1 MQPEHWNRIKI
12 IFDEV
17 MDVPPERRTDFLARA
32 CGTDTDLQRKVQ
44 GLIDNAEG
52 TTDFLETEYRE
63 RILPR
68 LKPPIEVFAAGDVI
82 SGRYRVLHFIARGG
96 MGEVYEVED
105 SELQTRIALK
115 TVSLTVA
122 PNLQVLERFKR
133 EIKLARKV
141 THPNVCRVFDVG
153 HHIHPAHGE
162 IMFLTMEL
170 LQGETLA
177 VRLRRQGPM
186 TCEQALPLIH
196 QMVLALSIAHDL
208 GIVHRDFKPGNV
220 MLLAGATQEIVKVTD
235 FGLATSLESE
245 ETSPTSYGQVVGTP
259 DYMAPEQFRGRTS
272 TETDVYALGLVIFE
286 MVTGR
291 LPVSRQNPFKLSGT
305 TVQPYLRLKI
315 SSRWQIVIAKCLAPE
330 PSNRYRDVDEV
341 WDALS
346 GYRGGKR
353 FILISLASA
362 LNRHRLICGSILLL
376 LIALFSLIRAGTI
389 SDQFTRLPSQK
400 HIAVLPFQNIGSDAA
415 NQAFSEG
422 VVESLTVKLSQLERF
437 QKSFWVVPSS
447 DTRQLKSLDEAYRK
461 TNATLAITGSIQHT
475 GNGIVLTANLVDL
488 KNHRQL
494 AARTIHAASID
505 LEGLQD
511 RVWESVADMVD
522 LQVSPELARTLN
534 AGGTKHP
541 GAYEL
546 YEQGVGYSQ
555 HFDNA
560 SIDHAIDLFTNALGQ
575 DPGYALA
582 FAGLGTA
589 YATKYVLTK
598 DPQWIEKATWN
609 GHHALELNDRL
620 IPVHVTLGII
630 YQQTG
635 ELDKALAE
643 LGRALDD
650 DSTYVGAEYHI
661 GQIYESQGKLSE
673 AEAVFN
679 SVVNRRPGYWLGYSG
694 LGTFYYEHGEFAK
707 AATQFQAMIDLQP
720 DNPLGYYDLGGAYLA
735 MARYEDAISVLKR
748 CLTLKETSDAWTN
761 LGAAYMYINRYQE
774 AADAMK
780 KATELDPHNDILW
793 RNLGDS
799 YRQIPSRAAEAM
811 LAYQKALQAATD
823 ELKVNPNSSE
833 VLSGIALY
841 NAHLGRTKD
850 AETSIAK
857 VLRLAPKDSDVLFTS
872 ALVYEI
878 IGHRGQAISAIDQAV
893 KAGYSIEEV
902 ESEPELR
909 ELRSAPRYQQWLQR
923 MKSNAS
929 IDKD

>member
-12 IFDEV
+12 IFDEL
-17 MDVPPERRTDFLARA
+17 MDVPPEDRTDFLARA
-32 CGTDTDLQRKVQ
+32 CGADTDLQKKVQ
-44 GLIDNAEG
+44 ALIDNAEA
-52 TTDFLETEYRE
+52 TTDFLETKHRE
-63 RILPR
+63 RIMPK
-68 LKPPIEVFAAGDVI
+68 LKPLINVFAAGDVI
-82 SGRYRVLHFIARGG
+82 SGRYRALHFIAKGG

-115 TVSLTVA
+115 TVSLAVA
-122 PNLQVLERFKR
+122 PNLRVLERFKR
-133 EIKLARKV
+133 EIQLARKV

-153 HHIHPAHGE
+153 HHIHPLHGE
-162 IMFLTMEL
+162 ITFLTMEL

-186 TCEQALPLIH
+186 TCDQALPLIH
-196 QMVLALSIAHDL
+196 QMVLALSVAHGL
-208 GIVHRDFKPGNV
+208 GIVHRDLKPGNV
-220 MLLAGATQEIVKVTD
+220 MLVAGTTHGVVKVTD

-245 ETSPTSYGQVVGTP
+245 ETSPTSYGQVLGTP
-259 DYMAPEQFRGRTS
+259 DYMAPEQFRGCSS

-291 LPVSRQNPFKLSGT
+291 LPVSRENPFKAIGT
-305 TVQPYLRLKI
+305 TVQPYLRPKI
-315 SSRWQIVIAKCLAPE
+315 SSRWQSIIAKCLATE

-346 GYRGGKR
+346 VDGGR
-353 FILISLASA
+353 NLITSLASA
-362 LNRHRLICGSILLL
+362 LNRYRLIYSSILFL
-376 LIALFSLIRAGTI
+376 LIALFSLIWAGII
-389 SDQFTRLPSQK
+389 SDPFTRLPSQK
-400 HIAVLPFQNIGSDAA
+400 HIAVLPFQSIGGDAA

-422 VVESLTVKLSQLERF
+422 VVENLTGKLSQLERF

-461 TNATLAITGSIQHT
+461 TNATLAITGSIQHS
-475 GNGIVLTANLVDL
+475 GNGVVLTASLVDL

-494 AARTIHAASID
+494 AARIIHSASIE

-511 RVWESVADMVD
+511 RVWESVADMID
-522 LQVSPELARTLN
+522 LQVSSEEARTLN
-534 AGGTKHP
+534 AGGTKYP

-560 SIDHAIDLFTNALGQ
+560 SIDHAIDLFRNALAQ

-582 FAGLGTA
+582 YAGLGTA
-589 YATKYVLTK
+589 YATKYALTK
-598 DPQWIEKATWN
+598 DPQWIEKAKWN
-609 GHHALELNDRL
+609 GQRALELNDRL

-630 YQQTG
+630 YQQIG

-643 LGRALDD
+643 LRRALDND
-650 DSTYVGAEYHI
+650 PTSVGAEYHI
-661 GQIYESQGKLSE
+661 GEIYESQGKLAE
-673 AEAVFN
+673 AEAAFT

-694 LGTFYYEHGEFAK
+694 LGTFYYAHGEFAK

-720 DNPLGYYDLGGAYLA
+720 DNPLGYYDLGGAYIA
-735 MARYEDAISVLKR
+735 MARYDDAISVLKR
-748 CLTLKETSDAWTN
+748 CLSLKETSSAWTN
-761 LGAAYMYINRYQE
+761 LGAAYMYINRYE
-774 AADAMK
+774 DAADAMK
-780 KATELDPHNDILW
+780 KATELEPHNDILW

-799 YRQIPSRAAEAM
+799 YRQIPSRATEAM
-811 LAYQKALQAATD
+811 SAYQKALQAATD
-823 ELKVNPNSSE
+823 ELKVNPNSPE

-850 AETSIAK
+850 AETSIGKA
-857 VLRLAPKDSDVLFTS
+857 LRLAPKDSDVLFTS
-872 ALVYEI
+872 ALVHEI
-878 IGHRGQAISAIDQAV
+878 SGHRGKAVAAIDQAV

-909 ELRSAPRYQQWLQR
+909 ALRSDARYQQWLQQ
-923 MKSNAS
+923 MKSNRA
-929 IDKD
+929 IFKD